1 MDVSTPSRDEFQK
14 DPLFALFSE
23 HRRKA
28 ETRDGVGTTRADA
41 AIDVEGLSRQELI
54 GLLNEETR
62 ANSAWTVF
70 FHSAIAHSL
79 GLHTSDHKCLDLIW
93 QAESLGTGVTL
104 TPSRLAQMTQLTT
117 GAITGILDRLEHAG
131 YVCREHDPDD
141 RRRIIVRTVPAKVKS
156 DLQPLFDWRM
166 VAFGD
171 LCARYTDEELRMMI
185 GFARESQKL
194 LGQAIENLR
203 EQQETS

>member
-1 MDVSTPSRDEFQK
+1 MDVSTPDRDEFQK

-23 HRRKA
+23 HRRKVEA
-28 ETRDGVGTTRADA
+28 DDGIGTARPGSPV
-41 AIDVEGLSRQELI
+41 DVEGLSRQELI

-156 DLQPLFDWRM
+156 DLQPLFDWLM
-166 VAFGD
+166 VAFAD
-171 LCARYTDEELRMMI
+171 LCARYSDEELRMMI

-194 LGQAIENLR
+194 LEQAIENLR
-203 EQQETS
+203 EQQEQT

>member
-1 MDVSTPSRDEFQK
+1 MDVSTPDRDDFQK

-23 HRRKA
+23 HRRKLEA
-28 ETRDGVGTTRADA
+28 EDGGGATRTDSPV
-41 AIDVEGLSRQELI
+41 DVERLSRQELI

-117 GAITGILDRLEHAG
+117 GAITGVLDRLEHAG

-156 DLQPLFDWRM
+156 DLQPLFDWLM

-171 LCARYTDEELRMMI
+171 LCARYSDEELRMMI
-185 GFARESQKL
+185 GYARESQKL
-194 LGQAIENLR
+194 LEQAIENLR
-203 EQQETS
+203 EQQEQT

>member
-1 MDVSTPSRDEFQK
+1 MDVSTPDRDDFQK
-14 DPLFALFSE
+14 DPLFALFTE
-23 HRRKA
+23 HRRKVA
-28 ETRDGVGTTRADA
+28 ASDGPQASLVESAAD
-41 AIDVEGLSRQELI
+41 IERLSRQELI

-62 ANSAWTVF
+62 ANAAWTVF

-104 TPSRLAQMTQLTT
+104 TPSKLAQMTQLTT

-141 RRRIIVRTVPAKVKS
+141 RRRIIVRTVPAKVKA
-156 DLQPLFDWRM
+156 DLQPLFDWLM

-171 LCARYTDEELRMMI
+171 LCSRYSDEELRMMI

-194 LGQAIENLR
+194 LEQAIGNLR
-203 EQQETS
+203 EQHEAK

>member
-1 MDVSTPSRDEFQK
+1 MSSPDRDEFQK

-23 HRRKA
+23 HRRKIEA
-28 ETRDGVGTTRADA
+28 GDSEGATRADSPV
-41 AIDVEGLSRQELI
+41 DVERLSRQELI

-117 GAITGILDRLEHAG
+117 GAITGVLDRLEHAG

-156 DLQPLFDWRM
+156 DLQPLFDWLM

-171 LCARYTDEELRMMI
+171 LCARYSDEELRMMI

-194 LGQAIENLR
+194 LEQAIDNLR
-203 EQQETS
+203 EQQEA